1 MSTLIRNGI
10 IVTADLIAGAQL
22 LLDVVEKL
30 RGNKGE

>member
-1 MSTLIRNGI
+1 MKSNSNKA
-10 IVTADLIAGAQL
+10 ADLIAGAQL